1 MHPASRHSSGPSQL
15 NQYRLPGGASR
26 LAALLIA
33 GFVLGAA
40 PALAQGPDA
49 HLLVYV
55 NGSAIGTEDSSV
67 KKTPEGWQ
75 IAGSGRLS
83 PPLDLTTRRLSVRYT
98 PDWKPIELFVDAI
111 ARGAVFSVS
120 TTFAGGKAESE
131 IVQLGQPTKKIDA
144 VAPDT
149 IALPNLFFATYE
161 ALAMRLAA
169 MTGDTATFAGYIAPQ
184 AEIKLEAKR
193 LDVQMIETGSGTV
206 RAHRYSVSFFNP
218 GATLPTEIWT
228 DDGGRLLRFEVPS
241 QGLVVIREDIASVT
255 ARRQNIS
262 RAGDQPVTVPAN
274 GFNLAGTLS
283 QPKGTPD
290 AKGRFPAI
298 ILVPGSGPTDR
309 DETVYGVPVFGQLAG
324 QLADAGY
331 VVLRYDKRGI
341 GQSGGRA
348 ETADMNDFTEDVLA
362 AYEWL
367 RRRKDVDEGRI
378 ALVGHSEGAW
388 VSLLAARRKD
398 GIAALVLI
406 AGPSGS
412 GADLV
417 LEQQKYLLAT
427 MPLSEGERQARVNV
441 QKRIQAAVLGQGD
454 WKDVPADLRQQADT
468 NWFRT
473 FLAFSPEPVLAK
485 LDQPILIIQ
494 GELDKQVLPH
504 HADTLLAVTKA
515 RKKLPPDAS
524 ALVKVPG
531 INHLLVPSQTGD
543 VSEYV
548 SMAGKSI
555 SPEVARAAAA
565 FLEVQMGRR

>member
-1 MHPASRHSSGPSQL
+1 MHPVSSHSRVV
-15 NQYRLPGGASR
+15 RLS
-26 LAALLIA
+26 LLALLFVA
-33 GFVLGAA
+33 GVVAGPGPL
-40 PALAQGPDA
+40 LAQGPDS

-55 NGSAIGTEDSSV
+55 NGSAIGTEDASV

-75 IAGSGRLS
+75 ITGSGRLS
-83 PPLDLTTRRLSVRYT
+83 PPLDLTTRRLSARYT
-98 PDWKPIELFVDAI
+98 PDWKPVELTIDAT
-111 ARGAVFSVS
+111 ARGAAFTVR
-120 TTFAGGKAESE
+120 TTFAGGKAESD
-131 IVQLGQPTKKIDA
+131 IVQLGQPTKKSDA
-144 VAPDT
+144 VSADT
-149 IALPNLFFATYE
+149 LVLPNLFFATYE

-169 MTGDTATFAGYIAPQ
+169 MTGDTAAFAGYIAPQ

-193 LDVQMIETGSGTV
+193 LDLQMIETGAGTV
-206 RAHRYSVSFFNP
+206 RAHRYTVSFFNP

-262 RAGDQPVTVPAN
+262 RPGDQSVTVPSN

-283 QPKGTPD
+283 QPKGSPD

-298 ILVPGSGPTDR
+298 IMVPGSGPTDR

-331 VVLRYDKRGI
+331 VVLRFDKRGI

-362 AYEWL
+362 AYDWL
-367 RRRKDVDEGRI
+367 RKRKDVDEDRI

-398 GIAALVLI
+398 GIAAVVLI
-406 AGPSGS
+406 AGPSGT

-427 MPLSEGERQARVNV
+427 MQLSEGEKQARVNV

-485 LDQPILIIQ
+485 LDQPVLVIQ

-504 HADTLLAVTKA
+504 HADKLLEVAKA
-515 RKKLPPDAS
+515 RNKKAADAS

-548 SMAGKSI
+548 SMAAKSI

-565 FLEVQMGRR
+565 FLDAQMPKR

>member
-1 MHPASRHSSGPSQL
+1 MHPVSSHSTGLSL
-15 NQYRLPGGASR
+15 LVAVLVA
-26 LAALLIA
+26 LA
-33 GFVLGAA
+33 GVDSA
-40 PALAQGPDA
+40 PAFAQGSDSS
-49 HLLVYV
+49 HLLVYL
-55 NGSAIGTEDSSV
+55 NGSAIGTEDSSL
-67 KKTPEGWQ
+67 KKTAEGWH
-75 IAGSGRLS
+75 ITGTGRLS

-98 PDWKPIELFVDAI
+98 PDWKPIELVIDAI
-111 ARGAVFSVS
+111 ARGAAFSVR
-120 TTFAGGKAESE
+120 TTVAGGKAESDV
-131 IVQLGQPTKKIDA
+131 VQLGQPSKKTDDVTA
-144 VAPDT
+144 DT
-149 IALPNLFFATYE
+149 LVLPNLFFATYE
-161 ALAMRLAA
+161 ALATRLAA
-169 MTGDTATFAGYIAPQ
+169 MPGDRAAFAAYIAPQ
-184 AEIKLEAKR
+184 AEIKLEARR
-193 LDVQMIETGSGTV
+193 LDLQMIETGKGTV
-206 RAHRYSVSFFNP
+206 RAHRYEVSFFNP
-218 GATLPTEIWT
+218 GATLPAEVWT

-262 RAGDQPVTVPAN
+262 RAGDQSVTVPAN

-283 QPKGTPD
+283 QPAGSPD
-290 AKGRFPAI
+290 SKGRFPAI

-367 RRRKDVDEGRI
+367 RRRKDVDGSRI

-388 VSLLAARRKD
+388 VSLLAARRKGD
-398 GIAALVLI
+398 LAALVLI
-406 AGPSGS
+406 AGPSGT

-417 LEQQKYLLAT
+417 LEQQQHLLAT
-427 MPLSEGERQARVNV
+427 MQLSEGEKQARVNV

-473 FLAFSPEPVLAK
+473 FLAFSPEPVLTK
-485 LDQPILIIQ
+485 LDQPILVVQ

-504 HADTLLAVTKA
+504 HADKLFEVAKA
-515 RKKLPPDAS
+515 RKKLPGEAS
-524 ALVKVPG
+524 SLVKIPG

-543 VSEYV
+543 IAEYP

-555 SPEVARAAAA
+555 SPEVAKAAAA
-565 FLEVQMGRR
+565 FLNATMPLRK